1 MAVYLETSL
10 GDVVFDLYVQ
20 RCPVGAKNFIR
31 LCKSGYYDGCLF
43 YNLERGFITQCG
55 DRTGTGSGSAS
66 YEGSLFARE
75 LPKSVKHNK
84 IGIIG
89 YSHNGR
95 NVESSQ
101 AKVNGSQ
108 FYITLR
114 DSIDYLDGKYTAFGC
129 LAEDND
135 GVIKQL
141 NSIPTDEGGR
151 PLSDVRIV
159 KAHVLDDPFALLADS
174 GGMKGATQD
183 GINAVFHTVPC
194 NNGDNRP
201 KEEVVAPRI
210 PWKKLN
216 GDEQTQKQRQLP
228 TEESTTPGGAVDVR
242 EKKNADNAAKTLEIL
257 GDLPSV
263 DTKPPETVLFV
274 CKLNSVTDSNALEL
288 IFSRFGAIK
297 SCEVVRD
304 WKTGDSLQYAFIEYE
319 KEESCNEAYI
329 KMNNVKIDDRRIHV
343 DFSQSVSRE
352 WNAFRRRHVKGAY
365 GKKRDNRV
373 EHGTGN
379 VKRRWEEGSN
389 RDNNAS
395 NGTKRRRWEE
405 SG

>member
-1 MAVYLETSL
+1 MLRSGRRLRRQFFFPVAFMLTVDFCAVDLSAMAVYLETSL
-10 GDVVFDLYVQ
+10 GDVVLICTSRGARLALKFHTTVQ
-20 RCPVGAKNFIR
+20 T
-31 LCKSGYYDGCLF
+31 GYYDGCLF
-43 YNLERGFITQCG
+43 YNLERGFIAQCG

-228 TEESTTPGGAVDVR
+228 QR
-242 EKKNADNAAKTLEIL
+242 NQRRLAARWT
-257 GDLPSV
+257 
-263 DTKPPETVLFV
+263 
-274 CKLNSVTDSNALEL
+274 
-288 IFSRFGAIK
+288 FG
-297 SCEVVRD
+297 R
-304 WKTGDSLQYAFIEYE
+304 
-319 KEESCNEAYI
+319 KEC
-329 KMNNVKIDDRRIHV
+329 
-343 DFSQSVSRE
+343 
-352 WNAFRRRHVKGAY
+352 
-365 GKKRDNRV
+365 
-373 EHGTGN
+373 
-379 VKRRWEEGSN
+379 
-389 RDNNAS
+389 
-395 NGTKRRRWEE
+395 
-405 SG
+405 